1 MALTGCPLFS
11 IFVFEVINKSYRGVT
26 AYQGRP
32 AGEEEDRTVTSY
44 VTLLELSLPAALHWQ
59 SELAMLLQSLYAQ
72 ADQFIDH
79 AKFGSETW
87 RDIYNEERRTTNS
100 QVFDYIAA
108 RDRDTGREGR
118 STKREGRST
127 KREGRSSLAGKK
139 GVMYVSLDGGAGAES
154 CPSLA
159 DSAAVSLSQMA
170 FLSMTVSIFS
180 VVANIAN
187 NLNNN
192 NNNQNDNN
200 LNYVSFLV
208 PRDH

>member
-1 MALTGCPLFS
+1 M
-11 IFVFEVINKSYRGVT
+11 
-26 AYQGRP
+26 
-32 AGEEEDRTVTSY
+32 
-44 VTLLELSLPAALHWQ
+44 TLLELSLPAALHWQ

-108 RDRDTGREGR
+108 RDRDTG
-118 STKREGRST
+118 REGRST

-208 PRDH
+208 PRDQ